1 MEFTKMEAL
10 GNDFIVLDGVNQD
23 IQLSSSD
30 IKKLCNRH
38 YGIGADGVLVLSKSK
53 IYDFYMQIFNSDG
66 SAAKMC
72 GNGIRCVAKY
82 VYENNIIAKSKLK
95 IDTLSGVKHVYLSK
109 EKILVDMG
117 RAHIKSYEPY
127 FLVSIGNQHAVKFVE
142 SIRNDNECQTNLK
155 DYNVEFVEVVDNKH
169 LKVRVVEK
177 GVGETL
183 ACGSGACAA
192 MYVSYM
198 NHLCMEDVDVEL
210 LGGHL
215 HIFYLNHHI
224 FMEGYARIV
233 YKGEID
239 IDESL

>member
-10 GNDFIVLDGVNQD
+10 GNDFIVLDGMNQD

-30 IKKLCNRH
+30 IKKLCDCH
-38 YGIGADGVLVLSKSK
+38 YGIGADGVLVLCKSK

-66 SAAKMC
+66 SIAKMC

-82 VYENNIIAKSKLK
+82 VHENKMTTKNKLK
-95 IDTLSGVKHVYLSK
+95 IDTLSGVKHVSIDHD
-109 EKILVDMG
+109 KILVDMG
-117 RAHIKSYEPY
+117 RAHIKSHEPY

-142 SIRNDNECQTNLK
+142 SIQNENECQTNLK
-155 DYNVEFVEVVDNKH
+155 DYNVEFVEIVDNKH
-169 LKVRVVEK
+169 IKVRVIEK

-192 MYVSYM
+192 MYSAYI
-198 NHLCMEDVDVEL
+198 NHLCLEDIDVEL
-210 LGGHL
+210 PGGHL
-215 HIFYLNHHI
+215 RIFYQNHHV

-239 IDESL
+239 INESL